1 MKRLEF
7 NKLVN
12 ETKKN
17 LLKRDAHEI
26 FCRLKT
32 LNMYRHYGIEG
43 CSLDEILTEIAQ
55 AEILNMDFVDNID
68 IEEEIKHI

>member
-1 MKRLEF
+1 MKKSEF

-17 LLKRDAHEI
+17 FLKKDAHEI

-32 LNMYRHYGIEG
+32 LHLYRNYGIEG
-43 CSLDEILTEIAQ
+43 CSLDKILTEIAQ
-55 AEILNMDFVDNID
+55 AEILDMDFVDNID
-68 IEEEIKHI
+68 IEEAIKHI